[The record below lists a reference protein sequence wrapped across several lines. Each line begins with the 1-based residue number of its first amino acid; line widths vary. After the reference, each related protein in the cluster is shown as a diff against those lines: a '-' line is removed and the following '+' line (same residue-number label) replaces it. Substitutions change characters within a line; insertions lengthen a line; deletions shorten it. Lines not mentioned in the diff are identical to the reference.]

1 MTDKWIKKLWYI
13 YTVEYYSAIQR
24 DEFESVELRWTNLK
38 SVTQSEGS
46 QKEKKKKQISY
57 MNRYIWDLEKC
68 IDEPIFMA
76 GVETL
81 T

>member
-1 MTDKWIKKLWYI
+1 MQRQTCGYSGVRKEWDNGESSLDI

-46 QKEKKKKQISY
+46 QKEKSKYSVLLYEYGI
-57 MNRYIWDLEKC
+57 
-68 IDEPIFMA
+68 
-76 GVETL
+76 
-81 T
+81 